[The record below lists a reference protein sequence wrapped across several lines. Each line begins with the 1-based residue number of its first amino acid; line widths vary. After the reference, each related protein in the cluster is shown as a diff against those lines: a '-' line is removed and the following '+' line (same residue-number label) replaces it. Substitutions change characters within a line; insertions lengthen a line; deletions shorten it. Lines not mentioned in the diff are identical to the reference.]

1 MKLALAAVEKAVD
14 FRDVME
20 DIKDAEKDAYLA
32 DKAKV
37 ELVMSIE
44 EEETIGPVDKIIDW

>member
-1 MKLALAAVEKAVD
+1 
-14 FRDVME
+14 ME